1 MRWIKGGLRFE
12 CQPDCGQCCTQ
23 SIFGNGEVEGV
34 FLTKRDARRLAKA
47 GLDWAVEERDG
58 YLLLAEKDGT
68 CVFLDEKTKGC
79 GIYANRPTQCR
90 NFPFTPGR
98 DSPLATRERWAV
110 AREGCPGIDVGRFY
124 DKTSIRKLVRGRG
137 EHGGFRV

>member
-1 MRWIKGGLRFE
+1 M
-12 CQPDCGQCCTQ
+12 
-23 SIFGNGEVEGV
+23 FGNGEVEGV
-34 FLTKRDARRLAKA
+34 FLTKRDIRRLGKA

-58 YLLLAEKDGT
+58 YRLLAEKDGT
-68 CVFLDEKTKGC
+68 CVFLDENTKGC
-79 GIYANRPTQCR
+79 GIYAHRPTQCR
-90 NFPFTPGR
+90 NFPFGSGR

-137 EHGGFRV
+137 GHGGFRV